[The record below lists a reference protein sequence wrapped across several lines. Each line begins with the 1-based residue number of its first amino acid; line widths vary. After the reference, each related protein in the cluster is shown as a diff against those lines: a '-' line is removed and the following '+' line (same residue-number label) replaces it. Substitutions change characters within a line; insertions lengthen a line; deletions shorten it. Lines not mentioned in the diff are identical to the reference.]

1 VTGTRTN
8 NAPAPRLPRSA
19 TASHG
24 KDLVKTGRDSKT
36 IKSTPLVYG
45 RSERLTAIMS
55 ARPAAPAQARD
66 P

>member
-1 VTGTRTN
+1 
-8 NAPAPRLPRSA
+8 LPRSA

-36 IKSTPLVYG
+36 IKSAPLIYG